1 MLQISDTPLN
11 LLSQKENS
19 FTSLTSIEGLHYRNP
34 LEKDFEDEELTLEY
48 KTLDYIGQVKQNINN
63 IFIVSFNCRVIML
76 L

>member
-1 MLQISDTPLN
+1 MLQLSDNPYP

-48 KTLDYIGQVKQNINN
+48 KTLDYIGQVEHYLSFFL
-63 IFIVSFNCRVIML
+63 IFFEF
-76 L
+76 